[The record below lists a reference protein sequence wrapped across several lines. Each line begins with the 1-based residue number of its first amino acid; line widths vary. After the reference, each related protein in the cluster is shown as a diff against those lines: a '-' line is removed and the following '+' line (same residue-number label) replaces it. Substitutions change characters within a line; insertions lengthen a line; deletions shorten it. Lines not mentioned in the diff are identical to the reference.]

1 MFSMIQPLSWDD
13 QRAFLA
19 VLEEGSLSAAARRL
33 HLAQPTVR
41 ARVEA
46 LERSLGTVLFTRSAQ
61 GLLPTDQARAL
72 GEHARA
78 MAHASD
84 AFLRAAAAPPGTR
97 PGEVAGAVRLSVS
110 EMVGVEVLPPM
121 LARLRARHPGLV
133 VELDLSNASANLAEQ
148 EADVAVRMHAPR
160 QDTLV
165 ARRLGEVPLGLFAH
179 RDYLA
184 ARGAPESIAD
194 LARHDVVGPDRGSPD
209 WRVVEAILPPAA
221 RDRIV
226 VRTGSH
232 PAQLA
237 CARAGLGIAVV
248 QRPLGLAD
256 PRLLPVLPDVDLASL
271 PLWLVTHRSLRAL
284 PRVRA
289 TLDHLA
295 QELARYAKG

>member
-1 MFSMIQPLSWDD
+1 
-13 QRAFLA
+13 
-19 VLEEGSLSAAARRL
+19 
-33 HLAQPTVR
+33 
-41 ARVEA
+41 
-46 LERSLGTVLFTRSAQ
+46 
-61 GLLPTDQARAL
+61 
-72 GEHARA
+72 

-84 AFLRAAAAPPGTR
+84 AFLRAAATPPGTL
-97 PGEVAGAVRLSVS
+97 PGEVAGAVRLSAS
-110 EMVGVEVLPPM
+110 EMVGMEVLPPM

-148 EADVAVRMHAPR
+148 EADVAVRMHPPR

-165 ARRLGEVPLGLFAH
+165 ARRVGEVPLGLFAH
-179 RDYLA
+179 VDYLA
-184 ARGAPESIAD
+184 TRGAPTSTDD
-194 LARHDVVGPDRGSPD
+194 LAGHDVIGPERGSPD
-209 WRVVEAILPPAA
+209 WRVVEALLPPAA

-226 VRTGSH
+226 VRTSSH

-248 QRPLGLAD
+248 QRPVGLAD
-256 PRLLPVLPDVDLASL
+256 PRLAPVLPGFELAAL

-295 QELARYAKG
+295 QEIARYAKA

>member
-1 MFSMIQPLSWDD
+1 MSQPLSWDD

-33 HLAQPTVR
+33 GLAQPTVR

-46 LERSLGTVLFTRSAQ
+46 LERGLGTVLFTRSAQ

-72 GEHARA
+72 QEHARA

-84 AFLRAAAAPPGTR
+84 AFLRAAAAPPG
-97 PGEVAGAVRLSVS
+97 EVAGAVRLSVS
-110 EMVGVEVLPPM
+110 EMVGMEVLPPM
-121 LARLRARHPGLV
+121 LARLRERHPALT
-133 VELDLSNASANLAEQ
+133 VELDLSDAIANLAEQ
-148 EADVAVRMHAPR
+148 EADLAVRNNPPR

-165 ARRLGEVPLGLFAH
+165 ARKLGEVPLSLFAH

-184 ARGAPESIAD
+184 ARGTPASTDD
-194 LARHDVVGPDRGSPD
+194 LVTHDVIGPDRASPE
-209 WRVVEAILPPAA
+209 WRMAEAILPSVAL
-221 RDRIV
+221 DRIA
-226 VRTGSH
+226 VRTASH

-237 CARAGLGIAVV
+237 CARAGLGIALI
-248 QRPLGLAD
+248 QKPIGLAD
-256 PRLLPVLPDVDLASL
+256 PRLLPVLPGFEPATL